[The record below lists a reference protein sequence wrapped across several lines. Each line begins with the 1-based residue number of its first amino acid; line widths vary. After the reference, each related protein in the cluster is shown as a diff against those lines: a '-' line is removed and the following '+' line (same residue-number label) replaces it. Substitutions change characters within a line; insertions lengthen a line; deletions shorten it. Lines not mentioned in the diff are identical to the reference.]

1 MLSELYIENL
11 AVIQK
16 AEIPLTESF
25 NVFTGETGAG
35 KSILV
40 GGINA
45 VLGKRI
51 SRDMVRSGCEKAT
64 VSAMFRHLTP
74 GTVSK
79 LSELGIN
86 CEDDELMI
94 TREISADGGSSA
106 RINSKA
112 APISAVRE
120 LGETLI
126 DVHGPVSYTH
136 LTLPT
141 T

>member
-74 GTVSK
+74 GTVTQLDRSQRVG
-79 LSELGIN
+79 E
-86 CEDDELMI
+86 I
-94 TREISADGGSSA
+94 TRILGGEHITKTTLDNAAEQLDGQEKIYNEIL
-106 RINSKA
+106 NK
-112 APISAVRE
+112 
-120 LGETLI
+120 
-126 DVHGPVSYTH
+126 
-136 LTLPT
+136 
-141 T
+141 